1 VVLAS
6 GFARVWVSPARARWA
21 REERRVSAE
30 LADGSVIVELSFKGI
45 DFLVR
50 DVLSEA
56 GDAAVLEPADAR
68 GAVLSAVRRLRTP
81 AVR

>member
-1 VVLAS
+1 
-6 GFARVWVSPARARWA
+6 VSAQRARWA

-30 LADGSVIVELSFKGI
+30 LADGSVIVELSFKGT

-50 DVLSEA
+50 DVLEEA

-68 GAVLSAVRRLRTP
+68 AAVLAAAQRLRAAAVR
-81 AVR
+81 